1 MLTTKSIYVIM
12 NIVKRGNQK
21 RRITVM
27 IVEIKLINGKE
38 DLLKDV
44 EKIDLIYGDT
54 YITYF
59 DKEETIFMKGCI
71 TFITIKE
78 DK

>member
-1 MLTTKSIYVIM
+1 MT
-12 NIVKRGNQK
+12 
-21 RRITVM
+21 
-27 IVEIKLINGKE
+27 VEIKLINGKV

-44 EKIDLIYGDT
+44 EKIELIRRHL

-59 DKEETIFMKGCI
+59 DKEETIFMEGYI

>member
-1 MLTTKSIYVIM
+1 MT
-12 NIVKRGNQK
+12 
-21 RRITVM
+21 
-27 IVEIKLINGKE
+27 VEIKLINGKE

-59 DKEETIFMKGCI
+59 DKEEAIFMKGCI

>member
-1 MLTTKSIYVIM
+1 MT
-12 NIVKRGNQK
+12 
-21 RRITVM
+21 
-27 IVEIKLINGKE
+27 VEIKLINGKE

-44 EKIDLIYGDT
+44 EKIELIRGHL

-59 DKEETIFMKGCI
+59 DKEETIFMKGYI

-78 DK
+78 DKSYGKQRVRISTENGKRSMDKIT